1 MDEASTNTK
10 NGLQFPYSIPER
22 FRCRDFLGSGGSG
35 VVFKAWD
42 ELLQRMV
49 AIKFIKNPTFLSRQR
64 LVAEARALAK
74 LNHPS
79 LCGVYDVGEPSE
91 DHSSLYMVM
100 ELIEGP
106 RVTELA
112 GQLSINDAVK
122 LVLQLAEGV
131 SHMHSEGL
139 VHNDINPT
147 NVIVKYDSSDE
158 SIPTLI
164 DLSIAGRASSN
175 RHKGFGVSPLF
186 SAPEQ
191 RGSEPNTSGRSKAVD
206 IYGLGALLF
215 FLVTGQAPSDE
226 PQRQLK
232 QYADRC
238 PTRLRNIILNCLHRD
253 PNERT
258 SSAQLLAQQLTD
270 YRYRRFPWLV
280 PASVTLVVS
289 SLVATIAI
297 SIMHYHFADSAT
309 AERTEVVEAGSHIE
323 QALAHSHYAREL
335 IESNQL
341 ERAKQQSLLA
351 LNYFKSSFKEQQHST
366 SVAAEMTE
374 LLVAIAP
381 LLSRSE
387 MNALLLET
395 TTYLE
400 SEKPEERTAKYHLA
414 LARLYHQLTLL
425 QQDKP
430 KQAEQWER
438 ESLRAAARAL
448 AMKPNSQEIR
458 SFFTQLDAQSSEGTD

>member
-1 MDEASTNTK
+1 MDEASTNNK
-10 NGLQFPYSIPER
+10 NGLQFPYPISER

-49 AIKFIKNPTFLSRQR
+49 AIKFIKNPTFISRQR

-112 GQLSINDAVK
+112 GQLSISDAVK

-131 SHMHSEGL
+131 SHMHNEGL
-139 VHNDINPT
+139 IHNDINPT
-147 NVIVKYDSSDE
+147 NVIVKYNSSDE

-191 RGSEPNTSGRSKAVD
+191 RGNEIEQGRSKAVD

-226 PQRQLK
+226 PKRQLK
-232 QYADRC
+232 QYVDRC
-238 PTRLRNIILNCLHRD
+238 PRRLRRIILNCLHRD
-253 PNERT
+253 PNDRT
-258 SSAQLLAQQLTD
+258 SSAQLLVQQLTD
-270 YRYRRFPWLV
+270 YRFRRFPWLL
-280 PASVTLVVS
+280 PAAITLLISALVT
-289 SLVATIAI
+289 TIAI
-297 SIMHYHFADSAT
+297 GIIHYHFADNASSQ
-309 AERTEVVEAGSHIE
+309 AEVEIEVVSKIE
-323 QALAHSHYAREL
+323 EALAHSHFAREL
-335 IESNQL
+335 IKNNQL
-341 ERAKQQSLLA
+341 ERAKQQA
-351 LNYFKSSFKEQQHST
+351 ITAINYFKSSFQEQQHST
-366 SVAAEMTE
+366 SIAAEMTE
-374 LLVAIAP
+374 LLVAIKP
-381 LLSRSE
+381 LLSRTE
-387 MNALLLET
+387 MMGLLLET

-400 SEKPEERTAKYHLA
+400 SEAPEERTAKYHLA
-414 LARLYHQLTLL
+414 LAKLYHQLTLL
-425 QQDKP
+425 HQEKSAQT
-430 KQAEQWER
+430 ELWEK
-438 ESLRAAARAL
+438 EALRAATNAL
-448 AMKPNSQEIR
+448 AMRP
-458 SFFTQLDAQSSEGTD
+458 DSSEVRAFVNQLYDQSNSGTD

>member
-1 MDEASTNTK
+1 MDEASTNNK

-122 LVLQLAEGV
+122 LVVQLAEGV
-131 SHMHSEGL
+131 SHMHNEGL
-139 VHNDINPT
+139 IHNDINPT
-147 NVIVKYDSSDE
+147 NVIVKYDSSDQ

-191 RGSEPNTSGRSKAVD
+191 RGNETESGRSKAVD

-226 PQRQLK
+226 PKKQLK
-232 QYADRC
+232 HYADRC
-238 PTRLRNIILNCLHRD
+238 PRRLRGIILNCLHRD
-253 PNERT
+253 PNDRT
-258 SSAQLLAQQLTD
+258 SSAQLLVQQLTD
-270 YRYRRFPWLV
+270 YRFRRFPWLV
-280 PASVTLVVS
+280 PAAITLLVS
-289 SLVATIAI
+289 AVMTTIAI
-297 SIMHYHFADSAT
+297 GVIHFHFADNVSSKS
-309 AERTEVVEAGSHIE
+309 TEELEVGSKIE

-335 IESNQL
+335 IKNNQL
-341 ERAKQQSLLA
+341 ERAKQQSLIA
-351 LNYFKSSFKEQQHST
+351 LNYFKNSFKEQQHST

-374 LLVAIAP
+374 LLVAIKP

-387 MNALLLET
+387 MMALLLET

-400 SEKPEERTAKYHLA
+400 SEVPEERTAKYHLA
-414 LARLYHQLTLL
+414 LAKLYHQLTLL
-425 QQDKP
+425 HQEKS
-430 KQAEQWER
+430 AETEMWER
-438 ESLRAAARAL
+438 EALRAATNAL
-448 AMKPNSQEIR
+448 AMKPNSQEVR
-458 SFFTQLDAQSSEGTD
+458 AFVDKLHDQSNAGTD